1 MPDPKANTVLSTDLS
16 AVREVDF
23 VSRFTRDIKILSD
36 MLGSIRLEK
45 RAPGTVL
52 KSKTAVVTLNT
63 SSVGEGIEI
72 PYNKVTYTDV
82 PVGTLEFDKQAIGV
96 TLEAIAL
103 HGYEAAV
110 QMADDDMIYRLESK
124 LVTNF
129 MTFAQTGTLTTDQTI
144 TDFQL
149 ALAEAQGQVQKKW
162 EDMDRGYSQIV
173 GFCNVLDAYRYL
185 GAANISV
192 QTQFG
197 MNYLKDF
204 LGFSKLFLTAKIPS
218 GEVIATPSE
227 NIVLAYIDAS
237 DSEFSKAG
245 FDFRTDGV
253 QNLIAV
259 HVEGNHKTMTSEL
272 TTVTG
277 MGLFAEYLDGIF
289 KVNFHPSVQL
299 GSHEETITVAGTKAL
314 TATTNPAGETVTW
327 SSSDT
332 DVATVSSG
340 TVTGVAAGTA
350 TITASITVD
359 SKTYTDTCAVTVS
372 AGA

>member
-1 MPDPKANTVLSTDLS
+1 MPAKANTVVSTDLS

-23 VSRFTRDIKILSD
+23 VSRFTRDIAILRD
-36 MLGSIRLEK
+36 MLGAIRMEK
-45 RAPGTVL
+45 RAAGTEM

-63 SSVGEGIEI
+63 SSVAEGVEI
-72 PYNKVTYTDV
+72 PYNEVTYTEV
-82 PVGTLEFDKQAIGV
+82 SVGTLTWDKQAIGV
-96 TLEAIAL
+96 TLEAIAA

-129 MTFAQTGTLTTDQTI
+129 MNFAQTGTLTTDQTI
-144 TDFQL
+144 TDFQM

-185 GAANISV
+185 GAANITV

-197 MNYLKDF
+197 MNYLENF
-204 LGFSKLFLTAKIPS
+204 LGYSKLFLTSKIPS
-218 GEVIATPSE
+218 GVVIATPAE
-227 NIVLAYIDAS
+227 NIVLVYIDAS
-237 DSEFSKAG
+237 DNDFSKAG
-245 FDFRTDGV
+245 FEFRTDGIS
-253 QNLIAV
+253 NLIAV

-289 KVNFHPSVQL
+289 KVNFHPSVAL
-299 GSHEETITVAGTKAL
+299 SSHEETIAVSGTKAL
-314 TATTNPAGETVTW
+314 TATTNPSGETVTW
-327 SSSDT
+327 TSSDST
-332 DVATVSSG
+332 VATVSSG
-340 TVTGVAAGTA
+340 TVTGVKAGTA
-350 TITASITVD
+350 TITASITVN
-359 SKTYTDTCAVTVS
+359 SKTYTDTCTVTVS